1 MAVCQEYVVVIE
13 KEELWR
19 AAKLINGDHA
29 VEEVFRRLEDR
40 FVEDW
45 KGSAPENEQKRME
58 AYYMVR
64 AIGAVKSELTA
75 LASEPDILHF
85 NKRLRKA

>member
-1 MAVCQEYVVVIE
+1 MTE
-13 KEELWR
+13 KEDLWR
-19 AAKLINGDHA
+19 AAKLLDGDKA
-29 VEEVFRRLEDR
+29 VEEVFSRLEAR
-40 FVEDW
+40 YVEDW
-45 KGSAPENEQKRME
+45 KGSAPDNERKRME

-64 AIGAVKSELTA
+64 AIDAVRSELTA

>member
-1 MAVCQEYVVVIE
+1 
-13 KEELWR
+13 
-19 AAKLINGDHA
+19 
-29 VEEVFRRLEDR
+29 
-40 FVEDW
+40 
-45 KGSAPENEQKRME
+45 ME

>member
-1 MAVCQEYVVVIE
+1 MEQED
-13 KEELWR
+13 LWR
-19 AAKLINGDHA
+19 AAKLIDGDKA
-29 VEEVFRRLEDR
+29 VEEVFRRLEAR

-64 AIGAVKSELTA
+64 AIAAVRSELTT
-75 LASEPDILHF
+75 LAAEPDILQF
-85 NKRLRKA
+85 NRRLRKA

>member
-1 MAVCQEYVVVIE
+1 MAIDEEFRFVIE
-13 KEELWR
+13 KEDLWR
-19 AAKLINGDHA
+19 AAKLINGDLA
-29 VEEVFRRLEDR
+29 VAEVFRRLEDR
-40 FVEDW
+40 LVEDW

-64 AIGAVKSELTA
+64 AITAVRTELTA
-75 LASEPDILHF
+75 LASEPDIEQF